1 VDPITVVRQLVDAI
15 NRADW
20 AALRALL
27 HPGFR
32 RHSMAAGGSGV
43 ENAADFELFLRRERA
58 TYPDA
63 LEEIL
68 GVFSDGTKVAARHLF
83 TGTQLGPL
91 GDHPPNGNR
100 VRSVYIA
107 LYQVEDGRIR
117 EAWAEWDNLA
127 DLHQLGHV
135 SGRPKKS

>member
-1 VDPITVVRQLVDAI
+1 
-15 NRADW
+15 
-20 AALRALL
+20 
-27 HPGFR
+27 
-32 RHSMAAGGSGV
+32 M
-43 ENAADFELFLRRERA
+43 
-58 TYPDA
+58 
-63 LEEIL
+63 
-68 GVFSDGTKVAARHLF
+68 FSDGTKVAARHSF

-135 SGRPKKS
+135 SGRPQKN